1 MRDPAQPR
9 PNSACPARQIPGVAC
24 GRRRIRACSRQ
35 GQPQKSAR
43 VFVPVVPAICIHQSG
58 FSALAKKSLAL
69 LTLQSLVFLP
79 LLVLLTK
86 STVIVLA
93 ITVICGL
100 IYVRSLPG
108 FKPLNAWTL
117 LVAVGALS
125 ALWSITPELSVERAA
140 KLAVFLIL
148 LAGLIHVVSRW
159 TEDDRRYIAEIGL
172 KAWWVALAGAI
183 PILIFE
189 TDLKAV
195 ISTFV
200 SEEQA
205 IHVRQVWKPVS
216 NNAVVLLVVTAF
228 PLFGRDLS
236 TIRHKLY
243 LALAVLG
250 LLVAI
255 LQSGSNSALL
265 GLIAGLAVWW
275 LYSRYSRAMVGVL
288 TVGLPIAVLAMPVF
302 IYPLAN
308 NPEPIARSIP
318 NFPNSFIHRL
328 LIWDFTL
335 ERVAERPVL
344 GWGLDTSPAI
354 PGGTDLRPI
363 HYVVPWLDKPI
374 THPDQNLPLHPHNA
388 VLQIWL
394 ELGLIGVAAFMFAI
408 WTLLRTQL
416 TAHRKSGPM
425 AGFFVSAMAIYCVAY
440 GLMQSWWI
448 AFLFL
453 GWAAAK
459 AAEPPGSQ
467 PKVGQ

>member
-1 MRDPAQPR
+1 M
-9 PNSACPARQIPGVAC
+9 
-24 GRRRIRACSRQ
+24 
-35 GQPQKSAR
+35 
-43 VFVPVVPAICIHQSG
+43 
-58 FSALAKKSLAL
+58 AKKDLAL
-69 LTLQSLVFLP
+69 LTLQSLVYLP

-86 STVIVLA
+86 STVAVLSV
-93 ITVICGL
+93 TVVCGL

-108 FKPLNAWTL
+108 FKPFNAWTL

-125 ALWSITPELSVERAA
+125 ALWSITPGQSIERAA
-140 KLAVFLIL
+140 KLGVFLIL
-148 LAGLIHVVSRW
+148 IAGLIHLVSRW
-159 TEDDRRYIAEIGL
+159 NDDDRRYILDVGL
-172 KAWWVALAGAI
+172 KAWWVALAVAVTF
-183 PILIFE
+183 LLFE
-189 TDLKAV
+189 TDLKAA
-195 ISTFV
+195 ISAVV
-200 SEEQA
+200 SEQQA
-205 IHVRQVWKPVS
+205 VQIRHFWRPFS
-216 NNAVVLLVVTAF
+216 NNAVVILVMTAF

-236 TIRHKLY
+236 TTRHKLY

-250 LLVAI
+250 LLVTI
-255 LQSGSNSALL
+255 LQSGSASALL
-265 GLIAGLAVWW
+265 GLVAGLAVWG
-275 LYSRYSRAMVGVL
+275 LYSRYSRAMVRVL

-308 NPEPIARSIP
+308 NPEPIVRSIP

-344 GWGLDTSPAI
+344 GWGLDTSRAI

-363 HYVVPWLDKPI
+363 HFVVPWSDKPI

-394 ELGLIGVAAFMFAI
+394 ELGLIGVAAFMFAL
-408 WTLLRTQL
+408 WRLLRTQL
-416 TAHRKSGPM
+416 TAHRNSGPM
-425 AGFFVSAMAIYCVAY
+425 AGFIVGAMAIYCVAY

-459 AAEPPGSQ
+459 AVQ
-467 PKVGQ
+467 PAGLQPRVGQ